1 MASSPCFISCP
12 PNFVFCGFWRS
23 ITGTNR
29 IFWFWFFIPDNQ
41 TLWHESPHLLF
52 IEREIS
58 QKLFRSLRCSCRSIW
73 LIPYP
78 SRGVQLGCGYS
89 QGQVMTKSKCQLLIN
104 RVRAAF
110 QSWAHWLAPSVNVTL
125 ALEWASSSGVGSQP
139 NPLCFHACLCKSM
152 LIEHLSAFEHKV
164 DGNSKF
170 ARNYCPG
177 SFLVEFWTESL
188 I

>member
-12 PNFVFCGFWRS
+12 PDFVFCGFWRS
-23 ITGTNR
+23 ITRTNR

-41 TLWHESPHLLF
+41 PLWHESPHLLF

-110 QSWAHWLAPSVNVTL
+110 QSWAHWLAPSVNGHARSRVSVQFGGGFTAQPVML
-125 ALEWASSSGVGSQP
+125 SCLSVQIDAHRTPFHFWA
-139 NPLCFHACLCKSM
+139 
-152 LIEHLSAFEHKV
+152 
-164 DGNSKF
+164 
-170 ARNYCPG
+170 
-177 SFLVEFWTESL
+177 
-188 I
+188 